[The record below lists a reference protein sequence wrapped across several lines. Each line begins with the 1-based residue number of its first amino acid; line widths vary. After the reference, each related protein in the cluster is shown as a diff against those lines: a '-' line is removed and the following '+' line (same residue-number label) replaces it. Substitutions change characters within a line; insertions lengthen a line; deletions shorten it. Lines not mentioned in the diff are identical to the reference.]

1 MGHPVGGDEQL
12 VGHSEAEHPG
22 GLGVDDQLELGWA
35 PDLLRVATYLVG
47 DKKARI
53 GQNIPAPPPAAS
65 RANSPVKDEVDA
77 WARKQP
83 DTPSRSEALRRLVE
97 IGLKRKRT

>member
-1 MGHPVGGDEQL
+1 VGHPVGGDEQL

-22 GLGVDDQLELGWA
+22 GLGVDDQLEL
-35 PDLLRVATYLVG
+35 VATYLVG
-47 DKKARI
+47 DKTKRRELAKTSRR
-53 GQNIPAPPPAAS
+53 PRPAAS